1 MARSH
6 EELILAKLD
15 QLVRLATIGVTKGL
29 KQREQITNGSL
40 CAGLPPKEIADL
52 LGTTGNTVNKE
63 LSTLRKAKTTKK
75 ASTKRNK

>member
-15 QLVRLATIGVTKGL
+15 QLVRLTTIGVTKGL
-29 KQREQITNGSL
+29 KQREQIAL
-40 CAGLPPKEIADL
+40 LDRVGLPPKDIADL

-63 LSTLRKAKTTKK
+63 LSTLRKAKTTKVSPRK
-75 ASTKRNK
+75 ASQ